1 MPARL
6 SRYTAQQRHRL
17 TTVCIASIVSLV
29 VTAAA
34 QAQTSVMKNCEQTDS
49 APLVVRACSAILNM
63 PDLSPAERKR
73 ILLLRGVGW
82 TKEEDFAAAA
92 EDFSGAIKLQPDN
105 VAALEGRAH
114 ALSKLAQH
122 PKATDDW
129 SKLISLQPKNDAYYR
144 NRGTERSISGQHQEA
159 LADFDA
165 ALAINPKGIEA
176 YMGRAQVFHAMKDR
190 DRANQ
195 EFEKG
200 IAVNENYLPLHWAR
214 AEMAEEWGNSD
225 LAIASY
231 VKVLKINGVYED
243 ARRRLQRLGVFT
255 PP

>member
-1 MPARL
+1 M
-6 SRYTAQQRHRL
+6 
-17 TTVCIASIVSLV
+17 
-29 VTAAA
+29 
-34 QAQTSVMKNCEQTDS
+34 
-49 APLVVRACSAILNM
+49 
-63 PDLSPAERKR
+63 
-73 ILLLRGVGW
+73 
-82 TKEEDFAAAA
+82 
-92 EDFSGAIKLQPDN
+92 
-105 VAALEGRAH
+105 
-114 ALSKLAQH
+114 
-122 PKATDDW
+122 
-129 SKLISLQPKNDAYYR
+129 
-144 NRGTERSISGQHQEA
+144 
-159 LADFDA
+159 
-165 ALAINPKGIEA
+165 AINPKGIEA